1 MSILLSLNLRGLLQ
15 SLLLRWTLINI
26 YWVYKEPTVL
36 ITVTLGLCYVLP
48 SFSSKSTHHLLQKE
62 SSPPRAAPGRVWQA
76 LGHTILAFCVH
87 LYFSSKC
94 TMLWHLAC
102 TPVSSIPSAEHG
114 QGLVTCFCASFI
126 LNRTWCVNKW
136 VSEQP
141 GWNSTLDKTGKKSE
155 QAKEQV
161 EGLFGF
167 LGGFPD
173 LVHLTSYQ
181 DNKEMFP
188 ITQFSK
194 GPRHSY

>member
-1 MSILLSLNLRGLLQ
+1 MSVLLSLHLRGLLQ
-15 SLLLRWTLINI
+15 SLLHRWTLINI
-26 YWVYKEPTVL
+26 YWIYKEPTVL

-48 SFSSKSTHHLLQKE
+48 SFRSKSTHHLLQKE
-62 SSPPRAAPGRVWQA
+62 SSPPHAALGRIWQA
-76 LGHTILAFCVH
+76 LDHTILAFCVH

-102 TPVSSIPSAEHG
+102 IPVSSISSSEHG
-114 QGLVTCFCASFI
+114 QGLVMCFYPSFI
-126 LNRTWCVNKW
+126 LNRTWCVR
-136 VSEQP
+136 EQP
-141 GWNSTLDKTGKKSE
+141 GWNSTWDKTGKKSE
-155 QAKEQV
+155 KAQEQV

-167 LGGFPD
+167 VGGFPD
-173 LVHLTSYQ
+173 LVHLASYQ